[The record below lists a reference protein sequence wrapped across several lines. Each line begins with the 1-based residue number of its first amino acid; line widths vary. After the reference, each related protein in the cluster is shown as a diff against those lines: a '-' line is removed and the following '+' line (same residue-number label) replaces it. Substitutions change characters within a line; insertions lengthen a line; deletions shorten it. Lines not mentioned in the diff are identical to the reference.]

1 MTLFLRNEKNQTILD
16 LDVWVKTEDSNS
28 FVEISSSVDISNYSQ
43 MLIKN
48 TDSKIQQQMI
58 KDFDELSELRGWLW
72 EVFFMGRRNEPKEFD
87 LVVTELKQI
96 LKTVAEKYGL
106 FIVQD

>member
-48 TDSKIQQQMI
+48 TDSKIQQEMI

-72 EVFFMGRRNEPKEFD
+72 EVFFMGGKNDPKEFD
-87 LVVTELKQI
+87 KVATELKQI
-96 LKTVAEKYGL
+96 LKTIAEKYGL
-106 FIVQD
+106 FVVQD

>member
-48 TDSKIQQQMI
+48 TDSKIQQEMI

-72 EVFFMGRRNEPKEFD
+72 EVFFMGGRNEPKEFD

-106 FIVQD
+106 FVVQD